1 MKALYLKQAG
11 DPPVLEVRD
20 VPTPETGPSQVL
32 VRVTACGFCHHDR
45 SVMAGVLRRG
55 VASGVVLGHEISGL
69 VEAAGSE
76 VTGLKT
82 GDRVVSILTE
92 ACGRCDRCSSGREH
106 RCREGQGIG
115 HGRDGGFAE
124 FVALSEHSLVK
135 VPEGLDPVGAALLA
149 CPMGVALQAV
159 RETAQVTP
167 GETVVVTGAG
177 GGLGAHAVQAAAA
190 LGARVLAVSSSPE
203 KENALRELGASEV
216 LEVFENNDLD
226 FAELVMAMT
235 GDEGADVVID
245 TVGSALF
252 PSTLRSLGQY
262 GRLVLLGEILGQ
274 HVSLNP
280 AEIIFRDARVLGASG
295 VSKIAVEQAGLM
307 ALEGK
312 LRPVVDLE
320 LPLEQAAD
328 AYRLVSE
335 RRPTGRIVLLP
346 SGGTDEG
353 NIPKS

>member
-1 MKALYLKQAG
+1 VKQTG
-11 DPPVLEVRD
+11 DPPVLEIRE
-20 VPTPETGPSQVL
+20 VPIPEEGPRQVL

-55 VASGVVLGHEISGL
+55 VASDVILGHEISGV
-69 VEAAGSE
+69 VESTGSE
-76 VTGLKT
+76 IAGLKT

-92 ACGRCDRCSSGREH
+92 ACGRCDRCTNGREH
-106 RCREGQGIG
+106 RCREGLGIG

-124 FVALSEHSLVK
+124 YVALSEHCLVK
-135 VPEGLDPVGAALLA
+135 VPEGLDPIGAALLA

-159 RETAQVTP
+159 RETAQVAP
-167 GETVVVTGAG
+167 AETVVVTGAG
-177 GGLGAHAVQAAAA
+177 GGLGVHAVQAAAA

-203 KENALRELGASEV
+203 KENALRELGAAEV
-216 LEVFENNDLD
+216 LEINGLD

-252 PSTLRSLGQY
+252 PSTLRSLAQY
-262 GRLVLLGEILGQ
+262 GRLVLLGEVLGQ
-274 HVSLNP
+274 HISLNP
-280 AEIIFRDARVLGASG
+280 AEIIFRDARLIGASG
-295 VSKIAVEQAGLM
+295 VSRATVEQAVLM
-307 ALEGK
+307 ALEGR
-312 LRPVVDLE
+312 LRTVVDLE
-320 LPLEQAAD
+320 MPLEQATD

-346 SGGTDEG
+346 NG
-353 NIPKS
+353 

>member
-1 MKALYLKQAG
+1 M
-11 DPPVLEVRD
+11 
-20 VPTPETGPSQVL
+20 

-55 VASGVVLGHEISGL
+55 VASDVILGHEISGV
-69 VEAAGSE
+69 VESTGSE
-76 VTGLKT
+76 IAGLKT

-92 ACGRCDRCSSGREH
+92 TCGRCDRCTNGREH
-106 RCREGQGIG
+106 RCREGLGIG

-124 FVALSEHSLVK
+124 YVALSEHCLVK
-135 VPEGLDPVGAALLA
+135 VPEGLDPIGAALLA

-159 RETAQVTP
+159 RETAQVAP
-167 GETVVVTGAG
+167 AETVVVTGAG

-190 LGARVLAVSSSPE
+190 SGARVLAVTSSPE

-216 LEVFENNDLD
+216 LETNDLD

-252 PSTLRSLGQY
+252 PSTLRILAQY

-274 HVSLNP
+274 NVSLNP

-295 VSKIAVEQAGLM
+295 VSRVTVEQAGLM

-320 LPLEQAAD
+320 LPLEQAAT
-328 AYRLVSE
+328 AYRLVTE
-335 RRPTGRIVLLP
+335 RRPTGRIALFP
-346 SGGTDEG
+346 NG
-353 NIPKS
+353 

>member
-1 MKALYLKQAG
+1 M
-11 DPPVLEVRD
+11 
-20 VPTPETGPSQVL
+20 

-55 VASGVVLGHEISGL
+55 VAPNVIPGHEISGV
-69 VEAAGSE
+69 VEETGSD
-76 VTGLKT
+76 VTGLKS

-92 ACGRCDRCSSGREH
+92 ACGLCERCANGREH
-106 RCREGQGIG
+106 RCRDGKGIG
-115 HGRDGGFAE
+115 HGRDGGLAE

-135 VPEGLDPVGAALLA
+135 VPDGLDPVGAALLA

-159 RETAQVTP
+159 REAAQVAP
-167 GETVVVTGAG
+167 GQTVAVTGAG
-177 GGLGAHAVQAAAA
+177 GGLGAHVVQAAAA

-203 KENALRELGASEV
+203 KENALRELGADEF
-216 LEVFENNDLD
+216 LETNGLE
-226 FAELVMAMT
+226 FAELVMALT

-252 PSTLRSLGQY
+252 PSTLRSLAQY
-262 GRLVLLGEILGQ
+262 GRLVLLGEIQGER
-274 HVSLNP
+274 VSLNP
-280 AEIIFRDARVLGASG
+280 AEIIFRDAQVLGASG
-295 VSKIAVEQAGLM
+295 VSRATLELAGQLV
-307 ALEGK
+307 LEGK

-320 LPLEQAAD
+320 LPLEQAAE

-346 SGGTDEG
+346 D
-353 NIPKS
+353 

>member
-1 MKALYLKQAG
+1 MRALYVKQAG
-11 DPPVLEVRD
+11 DPPVLEIRD
-20 VPTPETGPSQVL
+20 VPIPEAGPRQVL
-32 VRVTACGFCHHDR
+32 VHVTACGFCHHDR
-45 SVMAGVLRRG
+45 SVMAGLLRRG
-55 VASGVVLGHEISGL
+55 VAPDVILGHEISGV
-69 VEAAGSE
+69 VETAGSD

-92 ACGRCDRCSSGREH
+92 ACGRCDRCDNGREH

-124 FVALSEHSLVK
+124 YVALSEYSLVK
-135 VPEGLDPVGAALLA
+135 LPEGLDPVGAALLA

-159 RETAQVTP
+159 RETAQVAP

-177 GGLGAHAVQAAAA
+177 GGLGVHAVQAAAA

-203 KENALRELGASEV
+203 KENALRELGAAEV
-216 LEVFENNDLD
+216 LEINGLD

-252 PSTLRSLGQY
+252 PSTLRSLAQY
-262 GRLVLLGEILGQ
+262 GRLVLLGEVLGQ
-274 HVSLNP
+274 HISLNS
-280 AEIIFRDARVLGASG
+280 AEIIFRDARLIGASG
-295 VSKIAVEQAGLM
+295 VSRATVEQAVLM
-307 ALEGK
+307 ALEGR
-312 LRPVVDLE
+312 LRTVVDLE
-320 LPLEQAAD
+320 MPLEQATD

-346 SGGTDEG
+346 NG
-353 NIPKS
+353 

>member
-1 MKALYLKQAG
+1 MKQTG
-11 DPPVLEVRD
+11 DPPVLEIRD
-20 VPTPETGPSQVL
+20 VPIPEAGPRQVL
-32 VRVTACGFCHHDR
+32 VRVTAGGFCHHDR

-55 VASGVVLGHEISGL
+55 VASDVILGHEISGV
-69 VEAAGSE
+69 VESTGSE
-76 VTGLKT
+76 IAGLKT

-92 ACGRCDRCSSGREH
+92 ACGRCDRCTNGREH
-106 RCREGQGIG
+106 RCREGLGI
-115 HGRDGGFAE
+115 GRDGGFAE
-124 FVALSEHSLVK
+124 YVALSEHCLVK
-135 VPEGLDPVGAALLA
+135 VPEGLDPIGAALLA

-159 RETAQVTP
+159 RETAQVAP
-167 GETVVVTGAG
+167 AETVVVTGAG

-190 LGARVLAVSSSPE
+190 SGARVLAVTSSPE

-216 LEVFENNDLD
+216 LETNGLD

-252 PSTLRSLGQY
+252 PSTLRILAQY

-274 HVSLNP
+274 NVSLNP

-295 VSKIAVEQAGLM
+295 VSRATVEQAGLM

-320 LPLEQAAD
+320 LPLEQAAT
-328 AYRLVSE
+328 AYRLVTE
-335 RRPTGRIVLLP
+335 RRPTGRIALLP
-346 SGGTDEG
+346 NG
-353 NIPKS
+353 

>member
-1 MKALYLKQAG
+1 MKQTG
-11 DPPVLEVRD
+11 DPPVLEIRD
-20 VPTPETGPSQVL
+20 VPIPEAGPRQVL
-32 VRVTACGFCHHDR
+32 VRVAACGFCHHDR

-55 VASGVVLGHEISGL
+55 VASDVILGHEISGV
-69 VEAAGSE
+69 VESTGSE
-76 VTGLKT
+76 IAGLQT

-92 ACGRCDRCSSGREH
+92 ACGRCDRCTNGREH
-106 RCREGQGIG
+106 RCREGLGIG
-115 HGRDGGFAE
+115 HGCDGGFAE
-124 FVALSEHSLVK
+124 YVALSEHCLVK
-135 VPEGLDPVGAALLA
+135 VPEGLDPIGAALLA

-159 RETAQVTP
+159 RETAQVAP
-167 GETVVVTGAG
+167 AETVVVTGAG

-190 LGARVLAVSSSPE
+190 SGARVLAVTSSPE

-216 LEVFENNDLD
+216 LETNGLD

-252 PSTLRSLGQY
+252 PSTLRILAQY

-274 HVSLNP
+274 NVSLNP

-295 VSKIAVEQAGLM
+295 VSRVTVEQAGLM

-320 LPLEQAAD
+320 LPLEQAAT
-328 AYRLVSE
+328 AYRLVTE
-335 RRPTGRIVLLP
+335 RRPTGRIALLP
-346 SGGTDEG
+346 NG
-353 NIPKS
+353 

>member
-1 MKALYLKQAG
+1 MRALYVKQAG
-11 DPPVLEVRD
+11 DPPVLEIRD
-20 VPTPETGPSQVL
+20 VLIPEAGPRQVL
-32 VRVTACGFCHHDR
+32 VHVTACGFCHHDR
-45 SVMAGVLRRG
+45 SVMAGLLRRG
-55 VASGVVLGHEISGL
+55 VAPDVILGHEISGV
-69 VEAAGSE
+69 VETAGSD

-92 ACGRCDRCSSGREH
+92 ACGRCDRCDNGREH

-124 FVALSEHSLVK
+124 YVALSEHSLVK
-135 VPEGLDPVGAALLA
+135 LPEGLDPVGAALLA

-159 RETAQVTP
+159 RETAQVAP

-177 GGLGAHAVQAAAA
+177 GGLGGHAVQAAAA

-203 KENALRELGASEV
+203 KENALRELGAAEV
-216 LEVFENNDLD
+216 LEINGLD

-252 PSTLRSLGQY
+252 PSTLRSLAQY
-262 GRLVLLGEILGQ
+262 GRLVLLGEVLGQ
-274 HVSLNP
+274 HISLNP
-280 AEIIFRDARVLGASG
+280 AEIIFRDARLIGASG
-295 VSKIAVEQAGLM
+295 VSRATVEQAVLM
-307 ALEGK
+307 ALEGR
-312 LRPVVDLE
+312 LRTVVDLE
-320 LPLEQAAD
+320 MPLEQATD

-346 SGGTDEG
+346 NG
-353 NIPKS
+353 

>member
-1 MKALYLKQAG
+1 
-11 DPPVLEVRD
+11 
-20 VPTPETGPSQVL
+20 
-32 VRVTACGFCHHDR
+32 
-45 SVMAGVLRRG
+45 VMAGLLRRG
-55 VASGVVLGHEISGL
+55 VAPDVILGHEISGV
-69 VEAAGSE
+69 VETAGSD

-92 ACGRCDRCSSGREH
+92 ACGRCDRCDNGREH

-124 FVALSEHSLVK
+124 YVALSEYSLVK
-135 VPEGLDPVGAALLA
+135 LPEGLDPVGAALLA

-159 RETAQVTP
+159 RETAQVAP

-177 GGLGAHAVQAAAA
+177 GGLGVHAVQAAAA

-203 KENALRELGASEV
+203 KENALRELGAAEV
-216 LEVFENNDLD
+216 LEINGLD

-252 PSTLRSLGQY
+252 PSTLRSLAQY
-262 GRLVLLGEILGQ
+262 GRLVLLGEVLGQ
-274 HVSLNP
+274 HISLNP
-280 AEIIFRDARVLGASG
+280 AEIIFRDARLIGASG
-295 VSKIAVEQAGLM
+295 VSRATVEQAVLM
-307 ALEGK
+307 ALEGR
-312 LRPVVDLE
+312 LRTVVDLE
-320 LPLEQAAD
+320 MPLEQATD

-346 SGGTDEG
+346 NG
-353 NIPKS
+353 

>member
-1 MKALYLKQAG
+1 MRALYLKQAG
-11 DPPVLEVRD
+11 DPPVLEILD
-20 VPTPETGPSQVL
+20 VPTPQPGPRQAL

-55 VASGVVLGHEISGL
+55 VAPNVILGHEISGV
-69 VEAAGSE
+69 VEETGGD
-76 VTGLKT
+76 VTSLKP
-82 GDRVVSILTE
+82 GDKVVSILTE
-92 ACGRCDRCSSGREH
+92 ACGHCDRCLNWREH
-106 RCREGQGIG
+106 RCRNGEGIG

-124 FVALSEHSLVK
+124 YVALSEHCLVK
-135 VPEGLDPVGAALLA
+135 IPEGLDPIGAALLA

-159 RETAQVTP
+159 QETAQVTP
-167 GETVVVTGAG
+167 EETVVVTGAG

-203 KENALRELGASEV
+203 KENTLRELGAAEV
-216 LEVFENNDLD
+216 LDNNGLD

-235 GDEGADVVID
+235 RDEGADVVID

-252 PSTLRSLGQY
+252 PSTLRSLAQY
-262 GRLVLLGEILGQ
+262 GRLVLLGEIQGET
-274 HVSLNP
+274 VSLNP
-280 AEIIFRDARVLGASG
+280 AEIIFRDAQVLGASG
-295 VSKIAVEQAGLM
+295 VSRATVEQVGVM
-307 ALEGK
+307 ALDGR

-320 LPLEQAAD
+320 LPLEQAAE

-346 SGGTDEG
+346 G
-353 NIPKS
+353 

>member
-1 MKALYLKQAG
+1 MRALYVKQAG
-11 DPPVLEVRD
+11 DPPVLEIRD
-20 VPTPETGPSQVL
+20 VPIPEAGPRQVL
-32 VRVTACGFCHHDR
+32 VHVTACGFCHHDR
-45 SVMAGVLRRG
+45 SVMAGLLRRG
-55 VASGVVLGHEISGL
+55 VAPDVILGHEISGV
-69 VEAAGSE
+69 VETAGSD

-92 ACGRCDRCSSGREH
+92 ACGRCDRCDNGREH

-124 FVALSEHSLVK
+124 YVALSEHSLVK
-135 VPEGLDPVGAALLA
+135 LPEGLDPVGAALLA

-159 RETAQVTP
+159 RETAQVAP

-177 GGLGAHAVQAAAA
+177 GGLGVHAVQAAAA

-203 KENALRELGASEV
+203 KENALRELGAAEV
-216 LEVFENNDLD
+216 LEINGLD

-252 PSTLRSLGQY
+252 PSTLRSLAQY
-262 GRLVLLGEILGQ
+262 GRLVLLGEVLGQ
-274 HVSLNP
+274 HISLNS
-280 AEIIFRDARVLGASG
+280 AEIIFRDARLIGASG
-295 VSKIAVEQAGLM
+295 VSRATVEQAVLM
-307 ALEGK
+307 ALEGR
-312 LRPVVDLE
+312 LRTVVDLE
-320 LPLEQAAD
+320 MPLEQATD

-346 SGGTDEG
+346 NG
-353 NIPKS
+353 

>member
-1 MKALYLKQAG
+1 MRALYVKQAG
-11 DPPVLEVRD
+11 DPPVLEIRD
-20 VPTPETGPSQVL
+20 VPIPEAGPRQVL
-32 VRVTACGFCHHDR
+32 VHVTACGFCHHDR
-45 SVMAGVLRRG
+45 SVMAGLLRRG
-55 VASGVVLGHEISGL
+55 VAPAVILGHEISGV
-69 VEAAGSE
+69 VETAGSD

-92 ACGRCDRCSSGREH
+92 ACGRCDRCDNGREH

-124 FVALSEHSLVK
+124 YVALSEYSLVK
-135 VPEGLDPVGAALLA
+135 LPEGLDPVGAALLA

-159 RETAQVTP
+159 RETAQVAP

-177 GGLGAHAVQAAAA
+177 GGLGVHAVQAVAA

-203 KENALRELGASEV
+203 KENALRELGAAEV
-216 LEVFENNDLD
+216 LEINGLD

-252 PSTLRSLGQY
+252 PSTLRSLAQY
-262 GRLVLLGEILGQ
+262 GRLVLLGEVLGQ
-274 HVSLNP
+274 HISLNS
-280 AEIIFRDARVLGASG
+280 AEIIFRDARLIGASG
-295 VSKIAVEQAGLM
+295 VSRATVEQAVLM
-307 ALEGK
+307 ALEGR
-312 LRPVVDLE
+312 LRTVVDLE
-320 LPLEQAAD
+320 MPLEQATD

-346 SGGTDEG
+346 NG
-353 NIPKS
+353 